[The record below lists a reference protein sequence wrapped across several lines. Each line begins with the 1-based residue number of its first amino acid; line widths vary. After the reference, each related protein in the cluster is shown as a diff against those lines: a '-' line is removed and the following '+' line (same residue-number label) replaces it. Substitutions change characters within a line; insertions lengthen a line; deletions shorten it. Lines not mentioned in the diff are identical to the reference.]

1 MKKHTP
7 VLHFIR
13 KIYKIKLISGFK
25 DYLIISLIQ
34 CTHNVERGIKMYLNI
49 LKKDLKRKKAM
60 NIILLV
66 FIILASM
73 FVSSSVNNIISVT
86 TALDNYFEMANVPDY
101 LAAIMNK
108 SNSADIDRIINS
120 ALSVESYNKE
130 KVICMSSD
138 QISFEDESIGISGGT
153 NMLQSD
159 IAMNYFLEDGSILE
173 NVNKG
178 EIYLTARDVK
188 NLGLE
193 IGDKITVEIDSVRCE
208 FTLAGGIK
216 DAIFGSNSMNLT
228 RYIISAEDFKAYI
241 SNDEIEA
248 FYGCELLYLNTS
260 DMYTMLSEIRPVI
273 DNSQIGMDRTYMKF
287 TYIFDM
293 IVIGILLVVSFML
306 IAVAFVVLRFTITFT
321 LSEEF
326 REIGVMKAIGISNL
340 KIRGLYLVKYAA
352 LSISGSVIGLAF
364 SFPFGEMLMSVSSQS
379 IIMGN
384 QNPIFINIICTVLV
398 VAVILLFCY
407 GCTGKVKKMT
417 PIDAIRNG
425 QTGERFRKKSIMSL
439 GKSKLP
445 ATSFLA
451 LNDIVSS
458 PKRFGIIALTFFL
471 CLSLMLI
478 LSASVTTLKSDTLI
492 YTFGIADCDIIIN
505 GKINEFLTKDGREK
519 LEEYLAEMEN
529 TLAKNDMPA
538 NCVQE
543 IMFSFPV
550 FHGENHAK
558 ITAYQGTGTTMDMY
572 EYTEGTAPQNCGE
585 IAITRMSADKLKANI
600 GDTVTIETLEGK
612 REFIITAF
620 FQSMHSMGDGIR
632 FYADEKIDYIQA
644 HGGIFTQVI
653 FDDHPDDEEI
663 RRRVERIYALYPK
676 IDKIQTCP
684 EFVDNMTGVADTLNA
699 VKSMVAIL
707 TIVLVALITVL
718 MERSFIAK
726 EQGEIA
732 LMKAIGTRNGKIY
745 AYHALR
751 FLFVGLIAVI
761 IGEIFAMPLTHLC
774 IDPVFKMMGM
784 ELAVDYVVN
793 PMEMYLILPVIVL
806 VTTTVSAFLT
816 SLYTRKIKS
825 SDTANME

>member
-1 MKKHTP
+1 
-7 VLHFIR
+7 
-13 KIYKIKLISGFK
+13 
-25 DYLIISLIQ
+25 
-34 CTHNVERGIKMYLNI
+34 MYLNI

-60 NIILLV
+60 NVILLV

-86 TALDNYFEMANVPDY
+86 SALDNYFEMANAPDY
-101 LAAIMNK
+101 LVAIMNK
-108 SNSADIDRIINS
+108 SNSADIDSIMNA
-120 ALSVESYNKE
+120 ALSVDSYNKE
-130 KVICMSSD
+130 KVIIMSPD
-138 QISFEDESIGISGGT
+138 QILFEDESIGISGGT

-159 IAMNYFLEDGSILE
+159 MAMHYFLEDGSILE
-173 NVNKG
+173 TVNKG
-178 EIYLTARDVK
+178 EIYLTDREVK
-188 NLGLE
+188 KLGLE
-193 IGDKITVEIDSVRCE
+193 IGDKLTVEIKDVSRE
-208 FTLAGGIK
+208 FTLAGSIK
-216 DAIFGSNSMNLT
+216 DAIFGSNSVNMT
-228 RYIISAEDFKAYI
+228 RFIISAEDFKAYI
-241 SNDEIEA
+241 SNDEVEA
-248 FYGCELLYLNTS
+248 FYGCELLYLNTL
-260 DMYTMLSEIRPVI
+260 DMDRMLFEIRPII
-273 DNSQIGMDRTYMKF
+273 DNSQITMDRSYMKF

-293 IVIGILLVVSFML
+293 IVIGILLVVSLIL
-306 IAVAFVVLRFTITFT
+306 IAVAFAVLRFTITFT

-352 LSISGSVIGLAF
+352 LSVGGSVIGLAF

-384 QNPIFINIICTVLV
+384 QNPIFINIICAVLV

-425 QTGERFRKKSIMSL
+425 QTGERFHKKSIMSL

-445 ATSFLA
+445 AMPFLA

-458 PKRFGIIALTFFL
+458 PKRYGIITLTFFL
-471 CLSLMLI
+471 CLSLLLI

-492 YTFGIADCDIIIN
+492 DTFGLADCDIFVN
-505 GKINEFLTKDGREK
+505 GRIMEFLTEDGREK
-519 LEEYLAEMEN
+519 LKEYLGEMEE
-529 TLAKNDMPA
+529 TLAENDMPA
-538 NCVQE
+538 ICMQE
-543 IMFSFPV
+543 MMFTLPV
-550 FHGENHAK
+550 AYGENKAN
-558 ITAYQGTGTTMDMY
+558 ITAYQGTGTRMDMY

-600 GDTVTIETLEGK
+600 GDTITIKTIDGDK
-612 REFIITAF
+612 EFIITAF
-620 FQSMHSMGDGIR
+620 FQSMHSMGNGLR
-632 FYADEKIDYIQA
+632 FYTDEEINYIQA
-644 HGGIFTQVI
+644 QGGLTIQVI
-653 FDDHPDDEEI
+653 FTDNPDDKEI
-663 RRRVERIYALYPK
+663 SQRIERIYNLYPE
-676 IDKIQTCP
+676 IDKIETCA
-684 EFVDNMTGVADTLNA
+684 EAVENMVGVADTLDA

-732 LMKAIGTRNGKIY
+732 LLKAIGTRNGRIY
-745 AYHALR
+745 VCHALR
-751 FLFVGLIAVI
+751 FLFVGIIAVI

-793 PMEMYLILPVIVL
+793 PLEMYLVLPAIVL
-806 VTTTVSAFLT
+806 ATTTVSAFLT

-825 SDTANME
+825 SDTANIE